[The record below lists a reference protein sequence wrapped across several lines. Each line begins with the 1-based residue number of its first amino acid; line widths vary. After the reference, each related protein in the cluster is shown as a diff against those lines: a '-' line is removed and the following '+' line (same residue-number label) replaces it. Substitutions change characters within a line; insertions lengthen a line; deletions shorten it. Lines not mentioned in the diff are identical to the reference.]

1 MVKRYV
7 IRWHNI
13 GKKVLTELAV
23 PFAKDV
29 LPKLSTKATSS
40 ILDKFERKI
49 SGKGDARAGKGFV
62 LFISNEYMHDII
74 KIAESVKK
82 SALLIAGAT
91 ETVKH
96 EIKKRR
102 QIS

>member
-29 LPKLSTKATSS
+29 LLKLSTKATSS

-49 SGKGDARAGKGFV
+49 SGEGDARAGKGFF
-62 LFISNEYMHDII
+62 LFISNEDMHII
-74 KIAESVKK
+74 KVAESVKK